1 MAPVMATERLSVSS
15 AAGRAAHGV
24 DFSSTLLKTYIL
36 GLPIWW
42 LLGIDFIMPV
52 LLSVALVLGSPAA
65 HRQFAFQDYLLAA
78 LVTVFM
84 ASAYLNG
91 FLLAQESMRFLAA
104 LYNAA
109 NWACGLI
116 LVQQV
121 RAVLHRSGAGR
132 RIILQSGF
140 RAFMALAAIAWGSFI
155 LAYAIDRF
163 ELRMPSLFGL
173 LVGDNIPDS
182 AILIKQSISAVF
194 TKPDWGLPGIPM
206 PRLGI
211 YGPYPNA
218 TAAVIAVLGTLAL
231 LHLCGRGGRHR
242 AMIGLTIEGLIVI
255 TLAIT
260 LSRSIL
266 AGWLF
271 GALAANVIFGTAW
284 RRIICSLLIAGAT
297 ALPIVTDI
305 SDIAEYRQYSTES
318 RVDNYVRALE
328 QTAMTSPIIGLGI
341 KPREAG
347 RHIAVG
353 SHSTF
358 VSSFTKGGS
367 LALGLAF
374 AYLVIHPALRWLTIS
389 AGQTGLRQGAKAELR
404 ILFRLQVTIWTWLA
418 FEDIDAPATAAML
431 LFLAFALIESVS
443 QLARTRDG
451 DFANSTRF
459 SG

>member
-1 MAPVMATERLSVSS
+1 MAPVMATGLPSDSS
-15 AAGRAAHGV
+15 AAGATAHGV
-24 DFSSTLLKTYIL
+24 DFSTALLKTYIL
-36 GLPIWW
+36 GLPVWW
-42 LLGIDFIMPV
+42 LLGVDFIMPV
-52 LLSVALVLGSPAA
+52 LLSVALFLAFPAA
-65 HRQFAFQDYLLAA
+65 HRQFVFQDYVLAA

-109 NWACGLI
+109 NWVCGLI

-121 RAVLHRSGAGR
+121 RAVLYRSDAGR
-132 RIILQSGF
+132 RMILQSGF
-140 RAFMALAAIAWGSFI
+140 RAFMVLAAIAWGSFL

-163 ELRMPSLFGL
+163 ELRMPSLSGL
-173 LVGDNIPDS
+173 LLGDNIPDS
-182 AILIKQSISAVF
+182 AMLIKQSISAVF

-231 LHLCGRGGRHR
+231 LHARGRGGRHR
-242 AMIGLTIEGLIVI
+242 GTIVLALEGLIVV

-266 AGWLF
+266 GGWLF
-271 GALAANVIFGTAW
+271 GALVANVIFGTAW
-284 RRIICSLLIAGAT
+284 RRIFCFLVIAGAA
-297 ALPIVTDI
+297 ALPIVTDVP
-305 SDIAEYRQYSTES
+305 DITEYRQYSTES

-328 QTAMTSPIIGLGI
+328 QTAMASPIFGLGI

-367 LALGLAF
+367 LGLSLAF
-374 AYLVIHPALRWLTIS
+374 AYLVVLPALRWLTI
-389 AGQTGLRQGAKAELR
+389 AANQTGLGPGAMAELR
-404 ILFRLQVTIWTWLA
+404 ILCRLQVTIWTWLA

-431 LFLAFALIESVS
+431 LFLAFAFIESVS
-443 QLARTRDG
+443 RLARTPDG
-451 DFANSTRF
+451 DYADSTRF